1 MAARVCVI
9 GIFERSTGK
18 LLRVRARVRV
28 RVRVRMRVRVRV
40 RARARA
46 RVVRVRVNPNPN
58 NRNPHL
64 TLTLATPN
72 LAMRICSVTKG
83 GSVCSARPETT
94 SPPAKGDLS

>member
-1 MAARVCVI
+1 MI
-9 GIFERSTGK
+9 T
-18 LLRVRARVRV
+18 LT
-28 RVRVRMRVRVRV
+28 
-40 RARARA
+40 
-46 RVVRVRVNPNPN
+46 
-58 NRNPHL
+58 L